1 MERKGTGGEQ
11 MKHREISQNE
21 ADELAEVLERL
32 RTQLRGEL
40 QSRSQVEDQELYACI
55 DEAVEEE
62 AGRRYLP
69 MRLRLELRRRLYDG
83 FRRLGIL
90 QELVDDP
97 LVTEIMVNGKDHIF
111 LEKRGSLC
119 RWNRSFE
126 REEQLEDMIQQIV
139 SRINRT
145 VNTAHPITDARLA
158 DGSRVH
164 VVLPPVALDGP
175 VVTIRKFP
183 EPITAEKL
191 VELGS
196 VTPEAEAFL
205 ERLVRAG
212 YNIFISGGTG
222 SGKTSFLNAMSGFIP
237 ETERV
242 ITIEDSAELQIRQIP
257 NLVRMETRNA
267 NSEGEGAI
275 EISDLIRAS
284 LRMRPDRIIV
294 GEVRGKECLDML
306 QALNT
311 GHAGSLSTGHGN
323 SPRDMLSRLETMT
336 LMGAD
341 LPLAAVRSQIAS
353 AVDIMV
359 HLGRLRDRSRKVL
372 EIVEVGGYVDGEI
385 QMNPLYRFEEEKE
398 EVMMD
403 GDRRKERGGPC
414 SGPYAGPHQGTY
426 TGKVRGKLRKVGE
439 MQAVEKLKSA
449 GYPV

>member
-1 MERKGTGGEQ
+1 METLKQTSKQ
-11 MKHREISQNE
+11 TSKMT
-21 ADELAEVLERL
+21 LERL
-32 RTQLRGEL
+32 KA
-40 QSRSQVEDQELYACI
+40 QVREEIQNCRHIEDEELYTWI
-55 DEAVEEE
+55 DQALSEE
-62 AGRRYLP
+62 AEQQYLP
-69 MRLRLELRRRLYDG
+69 LKTRLELRRRLYDA
-83 FRRLGIL
+83 FRKLDIL

-97 LVTEIMVNGKDHIF
+97 EVTEIMVNGKDHIF
-111 LEKRGSLC
+111 VERRGRIE
-119 RWNRSFE
+119 RWEQGFE
-126 REEQLEDMIQQIV
+126 QVEQLEDMIQQIV
-139 SRINRT
+139 SRINRA
-145 VNTAHPITDARLA
+145 VNVSNPIADARLS

-183 EPITAEKL
+183 EPITAGKL
-191 VELGS
+191 IVLGS
-196 VTPEAEAFL
+196 LSEEAAGFL
-205 ERLVRAG
+205 ERLVKAG
-212 YNIFISGGTG
+212 YNLFISGGTG

-257 NLVRMETRNA
+257 NLVRLETRNA
-267 NSEGEGAI
+267 NGEGEGAI

-323 SPRDMLSRLETMT
+323 SPKDMLSRLETMT

-353 AVDIMV
+353 AIDILI

-372 EIVEVGGYVDGEI
+372 EIVEIGEYIDGEI
-385 QMNPLYRFEEEKE
+385 RINPLFRFEEETQEDGGDGHE
-398 EVMMD
+398 EEKT
-403 GDRRKERGGPC
+403 RRRAGAGSVRGTGNVPE
-414 SGPYAGPHQGTY
+414 
-426 TGKVRGKLRKVGE
+426 TGKVRGSLKQVGYL
-439 MQAVEKLKSA
+439 QAVEKLRAA
-449 GYPV
+449 GYPI